1 MLKKLLITG
10 AAGGLG
16 RLARENL
23 ADFADTLRLSDIT
36 ALTPASNTE
45 EVMCGDLGDSAF
57 VDRLVEGCDGIL
69 HLGGISIESHFDAIL
84 NANIVGV
91 HNLYSAAQKHGQPRI
106 LFASSNHT
114 IGFHKPST
122 RLDASSTLRPDSYY
136 GVSKCFGEAVAS
148 LYHDKLGQETA
159 IVRIGS
165 CYPQPQDVRM
175 LSTWLSPR
183 DFLSLIRRVFTA
195 PKLGCPVI
203 YGVSANKDTWWD
215 NHAVQYLGWEP
226 QDSSESYR
234 ADIKAQAAQR
244 GQTSDSLLQYQGGN
258 FALAPLMQKDD

>member
-23 ADFADTLRLSDIT
+23 ADFAETLRLTDIAAIESVSD
-36 ALTPASNTE
+36 NE
-45 EVMCGDLGDSAF
+45 EVMCGDLGDSDF

-69 HLGGISIESHFDAIL
+69 HLGGISVENHFDAIL

-114 IGFHKPST
+114 IGFHTPST
-122 RLDASSTLRPDSYY
+122 RLDASSVMRPDSYY

-148 LYHDKLGQETA
+148 MYHDKLGQETA

-165 CYPQPQDVRM
+165 CYPQPQDIRM

-183 DFLSLIRRVFTA
+183 DFMSLIRRVFTA
-195 PKLGCPVI
+195 PRLGCPVI
-203 YGVSANKDTWWD
+203 YGVSANKNTWWD
-215 NHAVQYLGWEP
+215 NHAVSYLGWEP
-226 QDSSESYR
+226 QDSSETYR
-234 ADIKAQAAQR
+234 AEIEAQAAQH
-244 GQTSDSLLQYQGGN
+244 GQNSDSLLQYQGGN